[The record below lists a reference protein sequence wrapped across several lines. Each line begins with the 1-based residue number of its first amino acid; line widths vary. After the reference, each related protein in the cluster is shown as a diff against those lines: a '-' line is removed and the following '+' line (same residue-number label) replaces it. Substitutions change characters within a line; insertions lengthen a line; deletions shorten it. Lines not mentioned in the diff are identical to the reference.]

1 MSQIASIGD
10 VNTCT
15 FLTNLATTG
24 PAVYA
29 FNCAGR
35 INTNAFAN
43 QPVDAV
49 RAWQQLQSLSSEA
62 LSPSQLALGLT
73 SRKGTPTTPGKAGS
87 VTVLQV
93 PASLRFSELPTVDR
107 CERAPRTMCGH
118 PAPCRRWPLITPS
131 ASPRSRSPRE
141 HSPYPAR
148 LWRPAPVLAPPVQQP
163 LRARIHQAS
172 AADAER
178 SRSTAASPTDAFLMP
193 DHFQERQVPLLV
205 PFAADFGTYRTQ
217 CLSGSTAVD
226 AVLWGMQLRTRSGST
241 LPYGLAAKA
250 AGHPAVPR
258 DVKQRSIWLNLEQSL
273 TPVKC
278 VVCF

>member
-1 MSQIASIGD
+1 MPSQIASIGD

-62 LSPSQLALGLT
+62 LSRSQLALGLT
-73 SRKGTPTTPGKAGS
+73 SRKGTPTAPGKTGS

-118 PAPCRRWPLITPS
+118 PAPRRRWPLITPS

-163 LRARIHQAS
+163 LRARIRQAS

-178 SRSTAASPTDAFLMP
+178 SRSTAASPTDAFLMLTTSRSARCRCSCLLQP
-193 DHFQERQVPLLV
+193 TLERTVRSASAGALLWMQ
-205 PFAADFGTYRTQ
+205 FCGECSCAQDQAAHCPMGLLQ
-217 CLSGSTAVD
+217 GLQAI
-226 AVLWGMQLRTRSGST
+226 LR
-241 LPYGLAAKA
+241 Y
-250 AGHPAVPR
+250 
-258 DVKQRSIWLNLEQSL
+258 
-273 TPVKC
+273 PVT
-278 VVCF
+278 